1 MSTVCYIGFGAN
13 LGDPLRKLE
22 EAIVELNLLRG
33 SRVLNRS
40 GIYETD
46 PIGLVDEGSSFINAV
61 IEIETDSDAMT
72 LITWMRNI
80 EKKLGKSTSHR
91 SDLSR
96 IIDLDLL
103 FFGQEIID
111 TETLTV
117 PHPRLTGR
125 AFVLGPMAELAPNF
139 KHPAEGKSMRTLL
152 EILGPDELAKIRL
165 IRGN

>member
-1 MSTVCYIGFGAN
+1 
-13 LGDPLRKLE
+13 
-22 EAIVELNLLRG
+22 
-33 SRVLNRS
+33 
-40 GIYETD
+40 
-46 PIGLVDEGSSFINAV
+46 
-61 IEIETDSDAMT
+61 
-72 LITWMRNI
+72 
-80 EKKLGKSTSHR
+80 
-91 SDLSR
+91 
-96 IIDLDLL
+96 LDLL